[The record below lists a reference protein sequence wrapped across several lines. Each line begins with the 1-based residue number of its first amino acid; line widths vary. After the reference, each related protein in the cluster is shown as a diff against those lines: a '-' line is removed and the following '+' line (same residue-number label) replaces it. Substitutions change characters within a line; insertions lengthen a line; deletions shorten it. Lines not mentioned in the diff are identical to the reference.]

1 MVKTGARINE
11 IYKRIEKKTNLENE
25 AEKISDKIRRE
36 IQHNLLNIV
45 IIDWVKERLPTESE
59 IELLTAMQYFPSDF
73 IIPPL
78 MNKNFPR
85 IKNSNIESFIEVIN
99 KYYEIAER
107 LNNKV
112 KMGYMLIDSS
122 QKATN
127 TIIDFFYKKEVGG
140 IIVDFNGKDPLN
152 KYMQIG
158 LLRHKLYEL
167 YTDEIPLVLYAINVN
182 QGHEKINNEI
192 KRASDIFL
200 YEMGFNI
207 IGDKHKQ
214 RPMPEEVIKKY
225 KATKRNMGWIFNNT
239 DYGYYKTELQRE
251 KEKYLENWKNFL
263 IEGQTLMKVV
273 KEEKNITYYLKGK
286 KYAKEETINEI
297 NKMNEKIKQVK
308 KELKQ
313 NPKID
318 KYLS

>member
-1 MVKTGARINE
+1 
-11 IYKRIEKKTNLENE
+11 
-25 AEKISDKIRRE
+25 
-36 IQHNLLNIV
+36 
-45 IIDWVKERLPTESE
+45 
-59 IELLTAMQYFPSDF
+59 
-73 IIPPL
+73 
-78 MNKNFPR
+78 
-85 IKNSNIESFIEVIN
+85 
-99 KYYEIAER
+99 
-107 LNNKV
+107 
-112 KMGYMLIDSS
+112 
-122 QKATN
+122 
-127 TIIDFFYKKEVGG
+127 
-140 IIVDFNGKDPLN
+140 
-152 KYMQIG
+152 
-158 LLRHKLYEL
+158 
-167 YTDEIPLVLYAINVN
+167 
-182 QGHEKINNEI
+182 
-192 KRASDIFL
+192 
-200 YEMGFNI
+200 
-207 IGDKHKQ
+207 